1 MSSAQ
6 PGDDPHST
14 SPAGDPLGLSE
25 LLQSRGAPLL
35 DALGAHHPPSRE
47 RSDAASSYAFAAA
60 VELGMSREGAE
71 LVRDVTRLQE
81 VGLVYRPRRA
91 LAKPA
96 SARAPDERAR
106 FATHYERAPSSRA
119 ERVCPTRSA
128 TGSGSAPSA
137 TTAGGR
143 TASPARRS
151 PCRPGSPPPHTAAM
165 PRSQPRRRPPGPTRR
180 RCCAPSRTRRSIRA
194 SSRRS
199 LRCSRASADAD

>member
-81 VGLVYRPRRA
+81 VGLVYVPAEA

-106 FATHYERAPSSRA
+106 FATHYEKGSQLARGAGLPDQVCDWIRLGA
-119 ERVCPTRSA
+119 ERYDGRGPNGLAGAAIPLQARISA
-128 TGSGSAPSA
+128 ASYGCYAALAAAQTAPGTDPA
-137 TTAGGR
+137 ALLR
-143 TASPARRS
+143 TES
-151 PCRPGSPPPHTAAM
+151 HTALD
-165 PRSQPRRRPPGPTRR
+165 PRVVEALVAVLARVG
-180 RCCAPSRTRRSIRA
+180 
-194 SSRRS
+194 
-199 LRCSRASADAD
+199 